1 MISNKE
7 LMMFV
12 NTIPMAII
20 YDFDGTLAPGNVQER
35 EFIPKVG
42 MTPASFWEEVNEL
55 ASLHQADR
63 TLMFMQLMLEKA
75 RAVHQPVRRS
85 DFKAMANSVEYYPG
99 VTGWFDDINEYGNKQ
114 GVDIKHYIVSSGN
127 AEIIEEVSI
136 ASKFDRIYASRY
148 CYDENGVP
156 VWPALAINYTT
167 KTQFLFRINK
177 GALDLDDD
185 STINQYV
192 PMESRAVPFPQMAYI
207 GDGFNDVPCFRLVKD
222 LGGLSVAVFE
232 PSARAK
238 AAQFIRDKRVESIAP
253 ADYTDGSVLDKIIK
267 SRIDLIAAQAK
278 YRDSLVSS

>member
-1 MISNKE
+1 MSA
-7 LMMFV
+7 

-42 MTPASFWEEVNEL
+42 MTPAAFWEEVNEQ
-55 ASLHQADR
+55 ATRHQADR
-63 TLMFMQLMLEKA
+63 TLMFMHLMLEKA
-75 RAVHQPVRRS
+75 STAHQPVLRS
-85 DFKAMANSVEYYPG
+85 NFKEMAGSVEFYPG
-99 VTGWFDDINEYGNKQ
+99 VADWFNRINCYGNNQ
-114 GVDIKHYIVSSGN
+114 GVAIKPYIVSSGN

-136 ASKFDRIYASRY
+136 ADKFDRIYASRY
-148 CYDENGVP
+148 CYNENGVP

-192 PMESRAVPFPQMAYI
+192 PMESRAVPFPQMVYI

-232 PSARAK
+232 PSARSTAAK
-238 AAQFIRDKRVESIAP
+238 FIKDKRVVSIAP
-253 ADYTDGSVLDKIIK
+253 ADYTDGSALDKIIK
-267 SRIDLIAAQAK
+267 SRIDLIVAQAK
-278 YRDSLVSS
+278 HHSSLLTG

>member
-1 MISNKE
+1 MS
-7 LMMFV
+7 V
-12 NTIPMAII
+12 HTIPMAII

-42 MTPASFWEEVNEL
+42 MTPDTFWQEVNGL
-55 ASLHQADR
+55 AIQHQADR

-75 RAVHQPVRRS
+75 STAHQPVRRS
-85 DFKAMANSVEYYPG
+85 DFKEMADSVEYYPG
-99 VTGWFDDINEYGNKQ
+99 VAEWFNRINSYGADQ
-114 GVDIKHYIVSSGN
+114 GVAIKHYIVSAGN

-136 ASKFDRIYASRY
+136 ADRFDRIYASRY
-148 CYDENGVP
+148 CYNENGVP
-156 VWPALAINYTT
+156 VWPAVAINYTT

-192 PMESRAVPFPQMAYI
+192 PMENRAVPFPQMVYI

-232 PSARAK
+232 PSARSK
-238 AAQFIRDKRVESIAP
+238 AAQFVRDKRVESIAP

-267 SRIDLIAAQAK
+267 SRIDVIAAQAK
-278 YRDSLVSS
+278 YHDSLLSS